1 MSERRST
8 ELEAR
13 EPRPSPALA
22 RLGIGLLAI
31 GAVLSGLAWLVTG
44 DTDRVGFAYLW
55 GFALLWTVV
64 LGGLFFVAL
73 QHVTRSV
80 WSVVVRRVAEM
91 LVAPIWL
98 VPITVVPVVLFAV
111 MPESFGIFPWAHG
124 GAEESHALADKA
136 SYLNPTTFVM
146 RTVAYVA
153 IWLGFARYFLRGS
166 LVQDRDREAGAAT
179 ARMRRAAGPF
189 MVVFAFTATFAAID
203 WLMSLEPHWFST
215 IFGVYVFSGMVVA
228 ALSAITIATIWLRSS
243 GRIDATVV
251 TDDHLYNLGALLF
264 AFVCFWAYI
273 AFSQYMLIWYANV
286 PEESFYIV
294 RRLEGGWKS
303 ISVGLALARFVV
315 PFLVL
320 LSRRAK
326 TNPRI
331 LVAISLFLLAGQVLD
346 LYWLVM
352 PQSSPSGPVLG
363 WAELGPP
370 LLLAGAFLLVV
381 ARFMRRHSMV
391 ASGDPGFEESRRFHL
406 MG

>member
-1 MSERRST
+1 
-8 ELEAR
+8 
-13 EPRPSPALA
+13 
-22 RLGIGLLAI
+22 
-31 GAVLSGLAWLVTG
+31 
-44 DTDRVGFAYLW
+44 
-55 GFALLWTVV
+55 
-64 LGGLFFVAL
+64 
-73 QHVTRSV
+73 
-80 WSVVVRRVAEM
+80 
-91 LVAPIWL
+91 
-98 VPITVVPVVLFAV
+98 
-111 MPESFGIFPWAHG
+111 
-124 GAEESHALADKA
+124 
-136 SYLNPTTFVM
+136 
-146 RTVAYVA
+146 
-153 IWLGFARYFLRGS
+153 
-166 LVQDRDREAGAAT
+166 
-179 ARMRRAAGPF
+179 MRRAAGPF

-228 ALSAITIATIWLRSS
+228 ALSVITIATIWLRAT

-303 ISVGLALARFVV
+303 VSVGLALARFVV

-331 LVAISLFLLAGQVLD
+331 LVAISLFLLGGQVLD

-352 PQSSPSGPVLG
+352 PQASPSGPVLG
-363 WAELGPP
+363 WTEIGPP
-370 LLLAGAFLLVV
+370 LLLAGAFLLAV
-381 ARFMRRHSMV
+381 ARFMRRHAMV
-391 ASGDPGFEESRRFHL
+391 AIGDPGFEESRRFHL